1 MGIVDLRRVQLL
13 CQSKENTEAV
23 CLKLLQTTMLMLA
36 YSILWM
42 SPCCSLGSLRMF

>member
-1 MGIVDLRRVQLL
+1 MGIVNLRRVQLLL

-42 SPCCSLGSLRMF
+42 SPCCSLGAHL